1 MAETYNLI
9 CDQCR
14 VRLWIGQDHAG
25 NRDKFY
31 LYGGG
36 WAVPRAQPEPAPG
49 LDPGGPTRVFSPAA
63 KFLLDH
69 ELHPLRFVSGNSMP
83 YEAEDYVELDG
94 DDPQLGPADRR
105 DPID

>member
-1 MAETYNLI
+1 MAETYKLI

-14 VRLWIGQDHAG
+14 VRVWIGQDHAG

-36 WAVPRAQPEPAPG
+36 WAVP
-49 LDPGGPTRVFSPAA
+49 DGPNRVFSPAA

-69 ELHPLRFVSGNSMP
+69 ELHPLRFVSANSMP
-83 YEAEDYVELDG
+83 FEAWDYVELNE
-94 DDPQLGPADRR
+94 DDPQLAPA
-105 DPID
+105 PKPPA